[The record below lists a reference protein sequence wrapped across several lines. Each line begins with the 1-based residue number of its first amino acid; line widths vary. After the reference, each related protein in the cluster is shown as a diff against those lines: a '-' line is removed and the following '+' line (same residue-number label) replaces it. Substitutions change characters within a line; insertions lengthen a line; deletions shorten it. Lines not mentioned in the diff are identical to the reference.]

1 MDSDKDDVVL
11 FERDGHRRPFLRR
24 KVSLTVPI
32 CVLLIVIFL
41 TSALI
46 VTTISFYWTQGTVCY
61 IPKTEKPDPDQSASK
76 PVYYSR
82 PKRSPAAPRK
92 ANVPCFSFDCCN
104 STLDPNAPWT
114 QTRLPTT
121 VYPIDYILTL
131 DLFHLN
137 EENDQYSGVVDIV
150 LEVQSPTYDIILH
163 GDGLLYSDVTVSQ
176 RSSPDS
182 IQIPV
187 YCIVPFPNTQTVIIH
202 LANQLEIGS
211 VYDVRIS
218 FFRALNVHGTGLFE
232 NQFNKDQFGF
242 E

>member
-1 MDSDKDDVVL
+1 MDSDKDDVIL
-11 FERDGHRRPFLRR
+11 FERDDHRRPFLRK

-32 CVLLIVIFL
+32 CVLLIVTFL

-46 VTTISFYWTQGTVCY
+46 VTTISFYWTQGTICD
-61 IPKTEKPDPDQSASK
+61 IPQTEKPDQEQSTTT

-82 PKRSPAAPRK
+82 PKRSSASRK
-92 ANVPCFSFDCCN
+92 ANVPCFEFDCCN
-104 STLDPNAPWT
+104 TTLDPNAPWT

-121 VYPIDYILTL
+121 VYPVDYILTL

-163 GDGLLYSDVTVSQ
+163 GDTLLYSDVTVSR
-176 RSSPDS
+176 RSSPDP

-187 YCIVPFPNTQTVIIH
+187 YCIVPYPATQTVIIH
-202 LANQLEIGS
+202 LAEQLQIGN
-211 VYDVRIS
+211 VYDLRIS
-218 FFRALNVHGTGLFE
+218 YFRALSVHGTGLFE
-232 NQFNKDQFGF
+232 NQFNKDQFGL